1 MILKNFEKKEQNTA
15 VFTVATDPAEFEKA
29 VNTVYLRNRKDISI
43 PGFRKGKAPRQVIE
57 GMYGRE
63 VFYQDAMDEIAP
75 EAYQYAVKEAEIR
88 VVGQPRITDVNVT
101 DDRAVEFSFDVSL
114 YPEVTLGDY
123 KGIEAVKLSQ
133 TVTDEAVDNEIAAI
147 RKRNARMLNVDR
159 PAEMGDTVNIN
170 FEGFLDGEPFDGGK
184 GENHPLELGSNS
196 FVPGFEEQL
205 IGMKA
210 GEEKDINI
218 TFPSDYVENLAGKDV
233 VFHVV
238 CNEVSS
244 PEYPELDDEFA
255 QDVSEFDTF
264 EAYKADVRSGLQK
277 KLDDSAESAFKDE
290 VIRKACE
297 TMTADIPEVMFEDKV
312 DEFLRNYAS
321 QFGMYE
327 RDMSREELLKLF
339 GMNEDSVKFSIRPAA
354 EMQVKTEL
362 LLDAVAKAEGLEPTD
377 DEKDAYAKKMADGIG
392 ASVDDVKRYF
402 GEEYILAELLR
413 EKAMDLIVANAVAK
427 DASEMPADEAE
438 KEMKEEFA
446 AEVAEEAVAEAV
458 DAASEETAQ

>member
-427 DASEMPADEAE
+427 DASEMPAEEAE